1 MTGNVSIDVMFIVA
15 CGLLIYA
22 AMTKLRKNEQAG

>member
-1 MTGNVSIDVMFIVA
+1 MTGNASIDVMFIVA

-22 AMTKLRKNEQAG
+22 AFSKLRKHEQTT